1 MPRGASPKRE
11 RQYKKIEQKLEK
23 EGAIQRKG
31 RRGSGPDRKQTAGKV
46 GRDEREPLELRM
58 LFAICYF
65 IRRIYQLVQFL
76 SRLTY
81 KFR

>member
-1 MPRGASPKRE
+1 M
-11 RQYKKIEQKLEK
+11 
-23 EGAIQRKG
+23 
-31 RRGSGPDRKQTAGKV
+31 GSGPGWPEMSGTA
-46 GRDEREPLELRM
+46 RPAIDELTISVQDDPIIREPLELRM